1 MIDMLRFDH
10 GKVFTSID
18 LWYKKN
24 RTNVHMHSVINQEI
38 KILGHLLLSLVF

>member
-1 MIDMLRFDH
+1 MIDMLSFDH

-24 RTNVHMHSVINQEI
+24 RTNVHMQSVIRPRN
-38 KILGHLLLSLVF
+38 